1 MKKSNNELPI
11 WDLTEIYTD
20 IKDPKIK
27 EDLKNIRKI
36 SKEFL
41 ISWKDKIKNLNSNE
55 LVDCIEQYQNINEKI
70 YKIGTHSNL
79 IFATNMED
87 PEISRYNSTISDE
100 VTDIFSS
107 LIFVSLELSKISDD
121 VFNKWMLSE
130 KAKEWMPYLKILRKR
145 NPFILDPLVEEILIE
160 KSATG
165 RSAWVRL
172 FDETSASL
180 RFPFKKEMVSEAEI
194 LNYLSDPDPENRK
207 MAGQSLSKILEKN
220 KRILGMILNVISRD
234 RYIEDNKRGFKRIV
248 SSRNLDNDV
257 EDEVVDALVKTV
269 DEAMPKL
276 THRYYKWK
284 AKQFGK
290 TKLDW
295 WDRNAPLPSS
305 SDRSIEWS
313 EAKSIVLESFASFHP
328 EISKL
333 ANLFFQNN
341 WIDAEVR
348 KGKASGAFAHPSIPS
363 LHPYVLLN
371 YQGKIRDV
379 MTLAH
384 ELGHGVHQILAAKNG
399 LLMAE
404 TPLTLAETASVFG
417 EMLVFRKL
425 LEDSNDKE
433 KKQLLAGKV
442 EDMLNTVVRQ
452 IGFHQFEVKFH
463 EARIKS
469 ELTPDEIGE
478 IWMQTQSHAVGP
490 YINLTDEY
498 KVLWGYIPHFVHTPF
513 YVYAYAF
520 GDSLVNALWYSYQN
534 SDKNAFAEKYLD
546 MLSAG
551 GTKGHND
558 LLKPFNLSAYDKSFW
573 NKVFTIVYYKFFIY
587 KIWNMIYL
595 SFDGA
600 VNGN

>member
-11 WDLTEIYTD
+11 WDLTEIYKD

-27 EDLKNIRKI
+27 EDLRNIRKI

-41 ISWKDKIKNLNSNE
+41 TSWKDKIKNLNSNE

-573 NKVFTIVYYKFFIY
+573 NKGVS
-587 KIWNMIYL
+587 MISGL
-595 SFDGA
+595 MDELEKLE
-600 VNGN
+600 

>member
-1 MKKSNNELPI
+1 MTIASISKNKNDLPT
-11 WDLTEIYTD
+11 WDLSEIYKG
-20 IKDPKIK
+20 INDPKIK
-27 EDLKNIRKI
+27 NDLNEIRKL
-36 SKEFL
+36 SKAFKVK
-41 ISWKDKIKNLNSNE
+41 WKGKINNLNSNE
-55 LVDCIEQYQNINEKI
+55 FIECIGHYQNLNEHL
-70 YKIGTHSNL
+70 YKIGTRSSL
-79 IFATNMED
+79 MFATNMED

-100 VTDIFSS
+100 VTEIFSS
-107 LIFVSLELSKISDD
+107 LIFVTLELCKIDD
-121 VFNKWMLSE
+121 DLINDWMSNAN
-130 KAKEWMPYLKILRKR
+130 AKTWLPYINILRKR
-145 NPFILDPLVEEILIE
+145 NPYLLDPLVEEMLIE

-180 RFPFKKEMVSEAEI
+180 RFPFGKEMVSEAEI
-194 LNYLSDPDPENRK
+194 LNYLSDSDSKKRK
-207 MAGQSLSKILEKN
+207 IAGKSLSETLDKN
-220 KRILGMILNVISRD
+220 KRIFGMILNVISRD
-234 RYIEDNKRGFKRIV
+234 RYIEDNKRGFKRTM

-257 EDEVVDALVKTV
+257 EDSVVDSLVKTV
-269 DEAMPKL
+269 DEAMPQL

-290 TKLDW
+290 IKIDW
-295 WDRNAPLPSS
+295 WDRNAPLPETV
-305 SDRSIEWS
+305 DKTIEWS

-328 EISKL
+328 KISNT
-333 ANLFFQNN
+333 ANLFFKNN
-341 WIDAEVR
+341 WIDAPVR
-348 KGKASGAFAHPSIPS
+348 QGKASGAFAHPSVPS
-363 LHPYVLLN
+363 LHPYVLVN

-425 LEDSNDKE
+425 LDDSSLE
-433 KKQLLAGKV
+433 QKKQLLAGKI

-469 ELTPDEIGE
+469 ELTPDEISD
-478 IWMQTQSHAVGP
+478 IWMATQSHAVGP
-490 YINLTDEY
+490 SVNLSDDY
-498 KVLWGYIPHFVHTPF
+498 RSLWAYIPHFVHTPF

-534 SDKNAFAEKYLD
+534 SDKEIFSKKYID
-546 MLSAG
+546 MLTAG
-551 GTKGHND
+551 GTKSHGE
-558 LLKPFNLSAYDKSFW
+558 LLKPFNLSAYDSSFW
-573 NKVFTIVYYKFFIY
+573 GKGVS
-587 KIWNMIYL
+587 MISGL
-595 SFDGA
+595 MDELE
-600 VNGN
+600 NLK

>member
-1 MKKSNNELPI
+1 MQKTNISNNKNDLPL
-11 WDLTEIYTD
+11 WDLSEIYKD
-20 IKDPKIK
+20 IKDPMIK
-27 EDLKNIRKI
+27 NDLKDIKNL

-41 ISWKDKIKNLNSNE
+41 KKWKGKIKDLNSE
-55 LVDCIEQYQNINEKI
+55 EFVDCIDQYQNLNEKI

-87 PEISRYNSTISDE
+87 PEISRYNSSISDE
-100 VTDIFSS
+100 VTEIFSS
-107 LIFVSLELSKISDD
+107 LIFVTLELSKINDD
-121 VFNKWMLSE
+121 VINEWILNDE
-130 KAKEWMPYLKILRKR
+130 AKQWLPYLTILRKR
-145 NPFILDPLVEEILIE
+145 NPYLLDPLVEEILIE

-172 FDETSASL
+172 FDETSAAL
-180 RFPFKKEMVSEAEI
+180 RFPFKTEMVSEAEI
-194 LNYLSDPDPENRK
+194 LNYLSDIDPEKRK
-207 MAGQSLSKILEKN
+207 IAGKSLSQTLEKN
-220 KRILGMILNVISRD
+220 KRIFGMILNVISRD

-269 DEAMPKL
+269 DEAMPQL

-290 TKLDW
+290 SKIDW
-295 WDRNAPLPSS
+295 WDRNAPLPQT

-328 EISKL
+328 EIARL
-333 ANLFFQNN
+333 ANLFFENN
-341 WIDAEVR
+341 WIDADVR

-399 LLMAE
+399 LLMSE
-404 TPLTLAETASVFG
+404 TPLTVAETASVFG

-425 LEDSNDKE
+425 LEESNHE
-433 KKQLLAGKV
+433 QKKQLLAGKI
-442 EDMLNTVVRQ
+442 EDMLNTVARQ

-469 ELTPDEIGE
+469 ELTPDEIGD
-478 IWMQTQSHAVGP
+478 IWMETQSHAVGP
-490 YINLTDEY
+490 YVNLTEDY

-520 GDSLVNALWYSYQN
+520 GDSLVNALWHAYQN
-534 SDKNAFAEKYLD
+534 TDKQSFSEKYIA

-551 GTKGHND
+551 GTKSHND

-573 NKVFTIVYYKFFIY
+573 QKGIS
-587 KIWNMIYL
+587 MISGL
-595 SFDGA
+595 MDELESLKT
-600 VNGN
+600 

>member
-220 KRILGMILNVISRD
+220 KRIFGMILNVISRD

-573 NKVFTIVYYKFFIY
+573 NKGVSMMSDLMDELEK
-587 KIWNMIYL
+587 L
-595 SFDGA
+595 E
-600 VNGN
+600 

>member
-1 MKKSNNELPI
+1 MKETNISNNKNELPL
-11 WDLTEIYTD
+11 WDLSEIYKD
-20 IKDPKIK
+20 IKDPMIKNDLKDIRNLSKDFLKKWKGKIK
-27 EDLKNIRKI
+27 D
-36 SKEFL
+36 
-41 ISWKDKIKNLNSNE
+41 LNSE
-55 LVDCIEQYQNINEKI
+55 EFVDCIDQYQNLNEKI

-87 PEISRYNSTISDE
+87 PEISRYNSSISDE
-100 VTDIFSS
+100 VTEIFSS
-107 LIFVSLELSKISDD
+107 LIFVTLELSKINDD
-121 VFNKWMLSE
+121 IINEWVLNDE
-130 KAKEWMPYLKILRKR
+130 AKHWLPYLTILRKR
-145 NPFILDPLVEEILIE
+145 NPYLLDPLVEEILIE

-172 FDETSASL
+172 FDETSAAL
-180 RFPFKKEMVSEAEI
+180 RFPFKTEMVSEAEI
-194 LNYLSDPDPENRK
+194 LNYLSDIDPEKRK
-207 MAGQSLSKILEKN
+207 IAGKSLSQTLEKN
-220 KRILGMILNVISRD
+220 KRIFGMILNVISRD

-269 DEAMPKL
+269 DEAMPQL

-290 TKLDW
+290 SKIDW
-295 WDRNAPLPSS
+295 WDRNAPLPQT

-328 EISKL
+328 EIARL
-333 ANLFFQNN
+333 ANLFFENN
-341 WIDAEVR
+341 WIDADVR

-399 LLMAE
+399 LLMSE
-404 TPLTLAETASVFG
+404 TPLTVAETASVFG

-425 LEDSNDKE
+425 LEESNHE
-433 KKQLLAGKV
+433 QKKQLLAGKI
-442 EDMLNTVVRQ
+442 EDMLNTVARQ

-469 ELTPDEIGE
+469 ELTPDEIGD
-478 IWMQTQSHAVGP
+478 IWMETQSHSVGP
-490 YINLTDEY
+490 YVNLTEDY

-520 GDSLVNALWYSYQN
+520 GDSLVNALWHAYQN
-534 SDKNAFAEKYLD
+534 TDKQSFSEKYIA

-551 GTKGHND
+551 GTKSHND

-573 NKVFTIVYYKFFIY
+573 QKGI
-587 KIWNMIYL
+587 NMISGL
-595 SFDGA
+595 MDELESLKT
-600 VNGN
+600 

>member
-41 ISWKDKIKNLNSNE
+41 ISWKDKIKNLNSND

-573 NKVFTIVYYKFFIY
+573 NKGVS
-587 KIWNMIYL
+587 MISGL
-595 SFDGA
+595 MDELEKLE
-600 VNGN
+600 

>member
-1 MKKSNNELPI
+1 MTIASISKNKNDLPT
-11 WDLTEIYTD
+11 WDLSEIYKG
-20 IKDPKIK
+20 INDPKIK
-27 EDLKNIRKI
+27 NDLNEIRKL
-36 SKEFL
+36 SKAFKVK
-41 ISWKDKIKNLNSNE
+41 WKGKINNLNSNE
-55 LVDCIEQYQNINEKI
+55 FIECIGHYQNLNEHL
-70 YKIGTHSNL
+70 YKIGTHSSL
-79 IFATNMED
+79 MFATNMED

-100 VTDIFSS
+100 VTEIFSS
-107 LIFVSLELSKISDD
+107 LIFVTLELCKIDD
-121 VFNKWMLSE
+121 DLINDWMSNAN
-130 KAKEWMPYLKILRKR
+130 AKTWLPYINILRKR
-145 NPFILDPLVEEILIE
+145 NPYLLDPLVEEMLIE

-180 RFPFKKEMVSEAEI
+180 RFPFGKEMVSEAEI
-194 LNYLSDPDPENRK
+194 LNYLSDSDSKKRK
-207 MAGQSLSKILEKN
+207 IAGKSLSETLDKN
-220 KRILGMILNVISRD
+220 KRIFGMILNVISRD
-234 RYIEDNKRGFKRIV
+234 RYIEDNKRGFKRTM

-257 EDEVVDALVKTV
+257 EDSVVDSLVKTV
-269 DEAMPKL
+269 DEAMPQL

-290 TKLDW
+290 IKIDW
-295 WDRNAPLPSS
+295 WDRNAPLPETV
-305 SDRSIEWS
+305 DKTIEWS

-328 EISKL
+328 TISNT
-333 ANLFFQNN
+333 ANLFFKNN
-341 WIDAEVR
+341 WIDAPVR
-348 KGKASGAFAHPSIPS
+348 QGKASGAFAHPSVPS
-363 LHPYVLLN
+363 LHPYVLVN

-425 LEDSNDKE
+425 LDDSSLE
-433 KKQLLAGKV
+433 QKKQLLAGKI

-469 ELTPDEIGE
+469 ELTPDEISD
-478 IWMQTQSHAVGP
+478 IWMATQSHAVGP
-490 YINLTDEY
+490 SVNLSDDY
-498 KVLWGYIPHFVHTPF
+498 RSLWAYIPHFVHTPF

-534 SDKNAFAEKYLD
+534 SDKEIFSKKYID
-546 MLSAG
+546 MLTAG
-551 GTKGHND
+551 GTKSHGE
-558 LLKPFNLSAYDKSFW
+558 LLKPFNLSAYDSSFW
-573 NKVFTIVYYKFFIY
+573 GKGVSMMSGLMDELENLK
-587 KIWNMIYL
+587 
-595 SFDGA
+595 
-600 VNGN
+600 

>member
-1 MKKSNNELPI
+1 MQETNISQNKNELPL
-11 WDLTEIYTD
+11 WDLSEIYKD
-20 IKDPKIK
+20 IKDPMIK
-27 EDLKNIRKI
+27 NDLKDIKNL

-41 ISWKDKIKNLNSNE
+41 KKWKGKIKDLNSE
-55 LVDCIEQYQNINEKI
+55 EFVDCIDQYQNLNEKI

-87 PEISRYNSTISDE
+87 PEISRYNSSISDE
-100 VTDIFSS
+100 VTEIFSS
-107 LIFVSLELSKISDD
+107 LIFVTLELSKINDD
-121 VFNKWMLSE
+121 IINEWVLNDE
-130 KAKEWMPYLKILRKR
+130 AKQWLPYLTILRKR
-145 NPFILDPLVEEILIE
+145 NPYLLDPLVEEILIE

-172 FDETSASL
+172 FDETSAAL
-180 RFPFKKEMVSEAEI
+180 RFPFKTEMVSEAEI
-194 LNYLSDPDPENRK
+194 LNYLSDIDPEKRK
-207 MAGQSLSKILEKN
+207 IAGKSLSQTLEKN
-220 KRILGMILNVISRD
+220 KRIFGMILNVISRD

-269 DEAMPKL
+269 DEAMPQL

-290 TKLDW
+290 SKIDW
-295 WDRNAPLPSS
+295 WDRNAPLPQT

-328 EISKL
+328 EIARL
-333 ANLFFQNN
+333 ANLFFENN
-341 WIDAEVR
+341 WIDADVR

-399 LLMAE
+399 LLMSE
-404 TPLTLAETASVFG
+404 TPLTVAETASVFG

-425 LEDSNDKE
+425 LEESNHE
-433 KKQLLAGKV
+433 QKKQLLAGKI
-442 EDMLNTVVRQ
+442 EDMLNTVARQ

-469 ELTPDEIGE
+469 ELTPDEIGD
-478 IWMQTQSHAVGP
+478 IWMETQSHAVGP
-490 YINLTDEY
+490 YVNLTEDY

-520 GDSLVNALWYSYQN
+520 GDSLVNALWHAYQN
-534 SDKNAFAEKYLD
+534 TDKQSFSEKYIA

-551 GTKGHND
+551 GTKSHND

-573 NKVFTIVYYKFFIY
+573 QKGIS
-587 KIWNMIYL
+587 MISGL
-595 SFDGA
+595 MDELESLKT
-600 VNGN
+600 

>member
-11 WDLTEIYTD
+11 WDLTEIYTN

-573 NKVFTIVYYKFFIY
+573 NKGVS
-587 KIWNMIYL
+587 MISGL
-595 SFDGA
+595 MDELEKLE
-600 VNGN
+600 

>member
-1 MKKSNNELPI
+1 MDEIKINTMDTELPV
-11 WDLTEIYTD
+11 WDLSEIYKDIDDPSIESD
-20 IKDPKIK
+20 IKIIKELSEDFSIQWKGKIK
-27 EDLKNIRKI
+27 DLNAL
-36 SKEFL
+36 EFL
-41 ISWKDKIKNLNSNE
+41 N
-55 LVDCIEQYQNINEKI
+55 CIETYQNISEKI

-87 PEISRYNSTISDE
+87 PEISRYNASVSDKLTE
-100 VTDIFSS
+100 ISS
-107 LIFVSLELSKISDD
+107 LLVFFTLELSKLDD
-121 VFNKWMLSE
+121 KTVSEWTKGTNSSKWL
-130 KAKEWMPYLKILRKR
+130 PYLTILRKK
-145 NPFILDPLVEEILIE
+145 NDYLLDPLVEEMLIE

-172 FDETSASL
+172 FDETSAAL
-180 RFPFKKEMVSEAEI
+180 RFPFKKEMLSEAEI
-194 LNYLSDPDPENRK
+194 LNLLSDPHPENRK
-207 MAGQSLSKILEKN
+207 LAGKSLSEVLENN

-234 RYIEDNKRGFKRIV
+234 RYIEDNKRGFKGIV

-257 EDEVVDALVKTV
+257 EDEVVNTLVTTV
-269 DEAMPKL
+269 NNAMPKL

-295 WDRNAPLPSS
+295 WDRNAPLPQTT
-305 SDRSIEWS
+305 DKLIEWS
-313 EAKSIVLESFASFHP
+313 EAKDIVLGSFASFHP

-333 ANLFFQNN
+333 ASLFFEND
-341 WIDAEVR
+341 WIDASVR
-348 KGKASGAFAHPSIPS
+348 KGKASGAFAHPSVPS
-363 LHPYVLLN
+363 LHPYVLVN

-399 LLMAE
+399 LLMAD

-425 LEDSNDKE
+425 LDESHIE
-433 KKQLLAGKV
+433 LKKQLLAGKI

-469 ELTPDEIGE
+469 ELTPNEIGD
-478 IWMQTQSHAVGP
+478 IWMETQSHAVGP
-490 YINLTDEY
+490 NINLTEDY
-498 KVLWGYIPHFVHTPF
+498 RVLWGYIPHFVHTPF

-520 GDSLVNALWYSYQN
+520 GDSLVNALWYSYQK
-534 SDKNAFAEKYLD
+534 SDKDIFAKKYIE

-551 GTKGHND
+551 GTKSHNE
-558 LLKPFNLSAYDKSFW
+558 LLKPFGLSAYDQSFW
-573 NKVFTIVYYKFFIY
+573 DKGVS
-587 KIWNMIYL
+587 MISGL
-595 SFDGA
+595 MDELESI
-600 VNGN
+600 

>member
-1 MKKSNNELPI
+1 MKETNISNNKNELPL
-11 WDLTEIYTD
+11 WDLSEIYKD
-20 IKDPKIK
+20 IKDPMIKNDLKDIRNLSKDFLKKWKGKIK
-27 EDLKNIRKI
+27 D
-36 SKEFL
+36 
-41 ISWKDKIKNLNSNE
+41 LNSE
-55 LVDCIEQYQNINEKI
+55 EFVDCIDQYQNLNEKI

-87 PEISRYNSTISDE
+87 PEISRYNSSISDE
-100 VTDIFSS
+100 VTEIFSS
-107 LIFVSLELSKISDD
+107 LIFVTLELSKINDD
-121 VFNKWMLSE
+121 II
-130 KAKEWMPYLKILRKR
+130 KEWVLNDEAKHWLPYLTILRKR
-145 NPFILDPLVEEILIE
+145 NPYLLDPLVEEILIE

-172 FDETSASL
+172 FDETSAAL
-180 RFPFKKEMVSEAEI
+180 RFPFKTEMVSEAEI
-194 LNYLSDPDPENRK
+194 LNYLSDIDPEKRK
-207 MAGQSLSKILEKN
+207 IAGKSLSQTLEKN
-220 KRILGMILNVISRD
+220 KRIFGMILNVISRD

-269 DEAMPKL
+269 DEAMPQL

-290 TKLDW
+290 SKIDW
-295 WDRNAPLPSS
+295 WDRNAPLPQT

-328 EISKL
+328 EIARL
-333 ANLFFQNN
+333 ANLFFENN
-341 WIDAEVR
+341 WIDADVR

-399 LLMAE
+399 LLMSE
-404 TPLTLAETASVFG
+404 TPLTVAETASVFG

-425 LEDSNDKE
+425 LEESNHE
-433 KKQLLAGKV
+433 QKKQLLAGKI
-442 EDMLNTVVRQ
+442 EDMLNTVARQ

-469 ELTPDEIGE
+469 ELTPDEIGD
-478 IWMQTQSHAVGP
+478 IWMETQSHAVGP
-490 YINLTDEY
+490 YVNLTEDY

-520 GDSLVNALWYSYQN
+520 GDSLVNALWHAYQN
-534 SDKNAFAEKYLD
+534 TDKQSFSEKYIA

-551 GTKGHND
+551 GTKSHND

-573 NKVFTIVYYKFFIY
+573 QKGI
-587 KIWNMIYL
+587 NMISGL
-595 SFDGA
+595 MDELESLKT
-600 VNGN
+600 

>member
-1 MKKSNNELPI
+1 MQETNISNNKNELPL
-11 WDLTEIYTD
+11 WDLSEIYKD
-20 IKDPKIK
+20 IKDPMIK
-27 EDLKNIRKI
+27 NDLKDIKNL

-41 ISWKDKIKNLNSNE
+41 KKWKGKIKDLNSE
-55 LVDCIEQYQNINEKI
+55 EFVDCIDQYQNLNEKI

-87 PEISRYNSTISDE
+87 PEISRYNSSISDE
-100 VTDIFSS
+100 VTEIFSS
-107 LIFVSLELSKISDD
+107 LIFVTLELSKINDD
-121 VFNKWMLSE
+121 IINEWILNDE
-130 KAKEWMPYLKILRKR
+130 AKQWLPYLTILRKR
-145 NPFILDPLVEEILIE
+145 NPYLLDPLVEEILIE

-165 RSAWVRL
+165 RSSWVRL
-172 FDETSASL
+172 FDETSATL
-180 RFPFKKEMVSEAEI
+180 RFPFKTEMVSEAEI
-194 LNYLSDPDPENRK
+194 LNYLSDIDPEKRK
-207 MAGQSLSKILEKN
+207 IAGKSLSQTLEKN
-220 KRILGMILNVISRD
+220 KRIFGMILNVISRD

-269 DEAMPKL
+269 DEAMPQL

-290 TKLDW
+290 SKIDW
-295 WDRNAPLPSS
+295 WDRNAPLPQA

-328 EISKL
+328 EIARL
-333 ANLFFQNN
+333 ANLFFENN
-341 WIDAEVR
+341 WIDADVR

-399 LLMAE
+399 LLMSE
-404 TPLTLAETASVFG
+404 TPLTVAETASVFG

-425 LEDSNDKE
+425 LEESNHE
-433 KKQLLAGKV
+433 QKKQLLAGKI
-442 EDMLNTVVRQ
+442 EDMLNTVARQ

-469 ELTPDEIGE
+469 ELTPDEIGD
-478 IWMQTQSHAVGP
+478 IWMETQSHAVGP
-490 YINLTDEY
+490 YVNLTEDY

-520 GDSLVNALWYSYQN
+520 GDSLVNALWHAYQN
-534 SDKNAFAEKYLD
+534 TDKQSFSEKYIA

-551 GTKGHND
+551 GTKSHND

-573 NKVFTIVYYKFFIY
+573 QKGIS
-587 KIWNMIYL
+587 MISGL
-595 SFDGA
+595 MDELESLKT
-600 VNGN
+600 

>member
-11 WDLTEIYTD
+11 WDLTEIYKD

-220 KRILGMILNVISRD
+220 KRIFGMILNVISRD

-384 ELGHGVHQILAAKNG
+384 ELGHGVHQVLAAKNG

-573 NKVFTIVYYKFFIY
+573 NKGVS
-587 KIWNMIYL
+587 MISGL
-595 SFDGA
+595 MDELEKLE
-600 VNGN
+600 

>member
-1 MKKSNNELPI
+1 MKETNISNNKNELPL
-11 WDLTEIYTD
+11 WDLSEIYKD
-20 IKDPKIK
+20 IKDPMIKNDLKDIRNLSKDFLKKWKGKIK
-27 EDLKNIRKI
+27 D
-36 SKEFL
+36 
-41 ISWKDKIKNLNSNE
+41 LNSE
-55 LVDCIEQYQNINEKI
+55 EFVDCIDQYQNLNEKI

-87 PEISRYNSTISDE
+87 PEISRYNSSISDE
-100 VTDIFSS
+100 VTEIFSS
-107 LIFVSLELSKISDD
+107 LIFVTLELSKINDD
-121 VFNKWMLSE
+121 IINEWVLNDE
-130 KAKEWMPYLKILRKR
+130 AKHWLPYLTILRKR
-145 NPFILDPLVEEILIE
+145 NPYLLDPLVEEILIE

-172 FDETSASL
+172 FDETSAAL
-180 RFPFKKEMVSEAEI
+180 RFPFKTEMVSEAEI
-194 LNYLSDPDPENRK
+194 LNYLSDIDPEKRK
-207 MAGQSLSKILEKN
+207 IAGKSLSQTLEKN
-220 KRILGMILNVISRD
+220 KRIFGMILNVISRD

-269 DEAMPKL
+269 DEAMPQL

-290 TKLDW
+290 SKIDW
-295 WDRNAPLPSS
+295 WDRNAPLPQT

-328 EISKL
+328 EIARL
-333 ANLFFQNN
+333 ANLFFENN
-341 WIDAEVR
+341 WIDADVR

-399 LLMAE
+399 LLMSE
-404 TPLTLAETASVFG
+404 TPLTVAETASVFG

-425 LEDSNDKE
+425 LEESNHE
-433 KKQLLAGKV
+433 QKKQLLAGKI
-442 EDMLNTVVRQ
+442 EDMLNTVARQ

-469 ELTPDEIGE
+469 ELTPDEIGD
-478 IWMQTQSHAVGP
+478 IWMETQFHAVGP
-490 YINLTDEY
+490 YINLTEDY

-520 GDSLVNALWYSYQN
+520 GDSLVNALWHAYQN
-534 SDKNAFAEKYLD
+534 TDKQSFSEKYIA

-551 GTKGHND
+551 GTKSHND

-573 NKVFTIVYYKFFIY
+573 QKGIS
-587 KIWNMIYL
+587 MISGL
-595 SFDGA
+595 MDELESLKT
-600 VNGN
+600 

>member
-1 MKKSNNELPI
+1 MTEINYNLPV
-11 WDLTEIYTD
+11 WDLSEIYTD

-27 EDLKNIRKI
+27 TDLK
-36 SKEFL
+36 
-41 ISWKDKIKNLNSNE
+41 KIKNSSDDFLRKWKGKIKDLNPSDF
-55 LVDCIEQYQNINEKI
+55 LLCIETYQEICENIHR
-70 YKIGTHSNL
+70 IGTHSSL

-87 PEISRYNSTISDE
+87 AEISRYNSSVSDE
-100 VTDIFSS
+100 FTEILSS
-107 LIFVSLELSKISDD
+107 LIFFTLELSKVDDKIIKDWMSDTNS
-121 VFNKWMLSE
+121 NKWE
-130 KAKEWMPYLKILRKR
+130 PYLRVLRKR
-145 NPFILDPLVEEILIE
+145 NPYLLDPLVEEILIE

-180 RFPFKKEMVSEAEI
+180 RFPFKEKELSEAEI
-194 LNYLSDPDPENRK
+194 LNLLSDPDPDNRK
-207 MAGQSLSKILEKN
+207 IAGKSLSSVLEKN
-220 KRILGMILNVISRD
+220 KRIFSMILNVISRD
-234 RYIEDNKRGFKRIV
+234 RFVEDNKRGFKGIV

-284 AKQFGK
+284 AKEFGQS
-290 TKLDW
+290 KLDW
-295 WDRNAPLPSS
+295 WDRNAPLPQTSEK
-305 SDRSIEWS
+305 SIEWDD
-313 EAKSIVLESFASFHP
+313 AKKIILDSFASFHP
-328 EISKL
+328 EISNI
-333 ANLFFQNN
+333 AELFFKNG
-341 WIDAEVR
+341 WIDASVR
-348 KGKASGAFAHPSIPS
+348 QGKASGAFAHPSVPS
-363 LHPYVLLN
+363 LHPYILVN

-425 LEDSNDKE
+425 LDESPIE
-433 KKQLLAGKV
+433 QKKQLLAGKI
-442 EDMLNTVVRQ
+442 EDMLNTVARQ

-469 ELTPDEIGE
+469 ELTPNEISD
-478 IWMQTQSHAVGP
+478 IWMETQSHAVGP
-490 YINLTDEY
+490 SINLNSDY
-498 KVLWGYIPHFVHTPF
+498 SVLWGYIPHFVHTPF

-520 GDSLVNALWYSYQN
+520 GDSLVNALWHSYQM
-534 SDKNAFAEKYLD
+534 SDKENFSKKYIQ

-551 GTKGHND
+551 GTKSHNE
-558 LLKPFNLSAYDKSFW
+558 LLKPFNLSAYESTFW
-573 NKVFTIVYYKFFIY
+573 NQGIS
-587 KIWNMIYL
+587 MITGL
-595 SFDGA
+595 MDELEELKL
-600 VNGN
+600 

>member
-1 MKKSNNELPI
+1 MKETNISNNKNELPL
-11 WDLTEIYTD
+11 WDLSEIYKD
-20 IKDPKIK
+20 IKDPMIKNDLKDIRNLSKDFLKKWKGKIK
-27 EDLKNIRKI
+27 D
-36 SKEFL
+36 
-41 ISWKDKIKNLNSNE
+41 LNSQE
-55 LVDCIEQYQNINEKI
+55 FVDCIDQYQNLNEKI

-87 PEISRYNSTISDE
+87 PEISRYNSSISDE
-100 VTDIFSS
+100 VTEIFSS
-107 LIFVSLELSKISDD
+107 LIFVTLELSKINDD
-121 VFNKWMLSE
+121 IINEWVLNDE
-130 KAKEWMPYLKILRKR
+130 AKHWLPYLTILRKR
-145 NPFILDPLVEEILIE
+145 NPYLLDPLVEEILIE

-172 FDETSASL
+172 FDETSAAL
-180 RFPFKKEMVSEAEI
+180 RFPFKTEMVSEAEI
-194 LNYLSDPDPENRK
+194 LNYLSDIDPEKRK
-207 MAGQSLSKILEKN
+207 IAGKSLSQTLEKN
-220 KRILGMILNVISRD
+220 KRIFGMILNVISRD

-269 DEAMPKL
+269 DEAMPQL

-290 TKLDW
+290 SKIDW
-295 WDRNAPLPSS
+295 WDRNAPLPQT

-328 EISKL
+328 EIARL
-333 ANLFFQNN
+333 ANLFFENN
-341 WIDAEVR
+341 WIDADVR

-399 LLMAE
+399 LLMSE
-404 TPLTLAETASVFG
+404 TPLTVAETASVFG

-425 LEDSNDKE
+425 LEESNHE
-433 KKQLLAGKV
+433 QKKQLLAGKI
-442 EDMLNTVVRQ
+442 EDMLNTVARQ

-469 ELTPDEIGE
+469 ELTPDEIGD
-478 IWMQTQSHAVGP
+478 IWMETQSHAVGP
-490 YINLTDEY
+490 YVNLTEDY

-520 GDSLVNALWYSYQN
+520 GDSLVNALWHAYQN
-534 SDKNAFAEKYLD
+534 TDKQSFSEKYIA

-551 GTKGHND
+551 GTKSHND

-573 NKVFTIVYYKFFIY
+573 QKGIS
-587 KIWNMIYL
+587 MISGL
-595 SFDGA
+595 MDELESLKT
-600 VNGN
+600 

>member
-1 MKKSNNELPI
+1 MTISSISKNKNDLPT
-11 WDLTEIYTD
+11 WDLSEIYKG
-20 IKDPKIK
+20 INDPKIK
-27 EDLKNIRKI
+27 NDLNEIRKL
-36 SKEFL
+36 SKAFKVK
-41 ISWKDKIKNLNSNE
+41 WKGKINNLNSNE
-55 LVDCIEQYQNINEKI
+55 FIECIGHYQNLNEHL
-70 YKIGTHSNL
+70 YKIGTHSSL
-79 IFATNMED
+79 MFATNMED

-100 VTDIFSS
+100 VTEIFSS
-107 LIFVSLELSKISDD
+107 LIFVTLELCKIDD
-121 VFNKWMLSE
+121 DLINDWMSNAN
-130 KAKEWMPYLKILRKR
+130 AKTWLPYINILRKR
-145 NPFILDPLVEEILIE
+145 NPYLLDPLVEEMLIE

-180 RFPFKKEMVSEAEI
+180 RFPFGKEMVSEAEI
-194 LNYLSDPDPENRK
+194 LNYLSDSDSKKRK
-207 MAGQSLSKILEKN
+207 IAGKSLSETLDKN
-220 KRILGMILNVISRD
+220 KRIFGMILNVISRD
-234 RYIEDNKRGFKRIV
+234 RYIEDNKRGFKRTM

-257 EDEVVDALVKTV
+257 EDSVVDALVKTV
-269 DEAMPKL
+269 DEAMPQL

-290 TKLDW
+290 IKIDW
-295 WDRNAPLPSS
+295 WDRNAPLPETV
-305 SDRSIEWS
+305 DKTIEWS

-328 EISKL
+328 KISNT
-333 ANLFFQNN
+333 ANLFFKNN
-341 WIDAEVR
+341 WIDAPVR
-348 KGKASGAFAHPSIPS
+348 QGKASGAFAHPSVPS
-363 LHPYVLLN
+363 LHPYVLVN

-425 LEDSNDKE
+425 LDDSSLE
-433 KKQLLAGKV
+433 QKKQLLAGKI

-469 ELTPDEIGE
+469 ELTPDEISD
-478 IWMQTQSHAVGP
+478 IWMATQSHAVGP
-490 YINLTDEY
+490 SVNLSNDY
-498 KVLWGYIPHFVHTPF
+498 RSLWAYIPHFVHTPF

-534 SDKNAFAEKYLD
+534 SDKEIFSKKYID
-546 MLSAG
+546 MLTAG
-551 GTKGHND
+551 GTKSHGE
-558 LLKPFNLSAYDKSFW
+558 LLKPFNLSAYDSSFW
-573 NKVFTIVYYKFFIY
+573 GKGVS
-587 KIWNMIYL
+587 MISGL
-595 SFDGA
+595 MDELE
-600 VNGN
+600 NLK